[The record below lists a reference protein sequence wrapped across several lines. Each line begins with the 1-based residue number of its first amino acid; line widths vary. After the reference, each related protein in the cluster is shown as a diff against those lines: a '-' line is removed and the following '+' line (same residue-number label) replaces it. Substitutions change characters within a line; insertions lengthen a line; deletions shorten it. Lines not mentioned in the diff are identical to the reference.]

1 MSAGETRSGGLMMRL
16 TPKNWQTF
24 QHYKDR
30 CPPWIKLH
38 RDLLNDRRYM
48 CLPTASK
55 ALAPLLWLLASETK
69 EGIFNASYEE
79 LEFRLRMPLKEI
91 KTGLEALIGVGFF
104 IVVVADASNVL
115 AGCLQGAIPET
126 ETETETEQT
135 SQQSFVDFWNA
146 YPRKVARSDA
156 QKAWSKLKV
165 DSYLLA
171 TILRAIEEQKLTAD
185 WQKDGGKFIPHP
197 TTWLNGRR
205 WEDEVTTSANAQKP
219 ANQFEGAL

>member
-1 MSAGETRSGGLMMRL
+1 MMRL

-104 IVVVADASNVL
+104 IVVDADASNVL
-115 AGCLQGAIPET
+115 AGCLQDAIPET
-126 ETETETEQT
+126 ETEAEAEAEAEQT
-135 SQQSFVDFWNA
+135 SQQSFVDFWNS

-156 QKAWSKLKV
+156 QKAWIKLKV
-165 DSYLLA
+165 DSTLLA

>member
-1 MSAGETRSGGLMMRL
+1 MMRL

-104 IVVVADASNVL
+104 IVVDADASNVL
-115 AGCLQGAIPET
+115 AGCLQDAIPET
-126 ETETETEQT
+126 ETETEAEAEAEAEQT
-135 SQQSFVDFWNA
+135 SQQSFVDFWNS

-156 QKAWSKLKV
+156 QKAWIKLKV
-165 DSYLLA
+165 DSTLLA

>member
-1 MSAGETRSGGLMMRL
+1 MMRL

-69 EGIFNASYEE
+69 EGIFNASHEE
-79 LEFRLRMPLKEI
+79 LEFRLRISPKEI
-91 KTGLEALIGVGFF
+91 KTGLEALIEVGFF
-104 IVVVADASNVL
+104 IVVDADASSVL
-115 AGCLQGAIPET
+115 AGCLHDAIPET
-126 ETETETEQT
+126 ETETETEQA
-135 SQQSFVDFWNA
+135 SQQTFVDFWNA

-156 QKAWSKLKV
+156 QKAWGKLKV
-165 DSYLLA
+165 DAVLLGSMLDA
-171 TILRAIEEQKLTAD
+171 LKSQALSAD
-185 WQKDGGKFIPHP
+185 WQKDGGKFIPYP
-197 TTWLNGRR
+197 ANWLNGRR
-205 WEDEVTTSANAQKP
+205 WEDVVSTSPTAKNQANP
-219 ANQFEGAL
+219 FEGAL

>member
-1 MSAGETRSGGLMMRL
+1 MMRL

-69 EGIFNASYEE
+69 EGIFNASHEE

-104 IVVVADASNVL
+104 IVVGADASNVL
-115 AGCLQGAIPET
+115 AGCPQGAIP

-135 SQQSFVDFWNA
+135 SQQSFVDFWNS

-156 QKAWSKLKV
+156 QKAWIKLKV
-165 DSYLLA
+165 DSSLLA
-171 TILRAIEEQKLTAD
+171 TILKAIEEQKMSAD